1 MAEPYGLART
11 RLRRGRSARPC
22 DLAELP
28 LGQGWHLDRVGRTG
42 PQTASGSKS
51 GRDYALNLDA
61 ALADK
66 GVHAGNL
73 VIGGL
78 MSAATSTDW

>member
-1 MAEPYGLART
+1 M
-11 RLRRGRSARPC
+11 
-22 DLAELP
+22 
-28 LGQGWHLDRVGRTG
+28 GRTG